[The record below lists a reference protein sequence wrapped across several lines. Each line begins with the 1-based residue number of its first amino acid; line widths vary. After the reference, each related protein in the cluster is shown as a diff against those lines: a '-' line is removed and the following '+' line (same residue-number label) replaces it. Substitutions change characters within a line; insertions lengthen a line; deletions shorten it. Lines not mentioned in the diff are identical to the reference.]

1 MSKDK
6 DSVTNHIRNLKIN
19 SGELVE
25 YRGYDILISAIMN
38 FPFESCNMVAG
49 VKKYTYQVVDK
60 NGNVVDERLYSPNP
74 NTDEEVYL
82 ANAKA
87 KIDSIIK

>member
-6 DSVTNHIRNLKIN
+6 DSVTNHIRDLMLKK
-19 SGELVE
+19 GELVE

-49 VKKYTYQVVDK
+49 IKKHTYQVVDK
-60 NGNVVDERLYSPNP
+60 NGNVVDERLYSSNP

-87 KIDSIIK
+87 KIDSIIN

>member
-6 DSVTNHIRNLKIN
+6 DSVTNHIRDLMLKK
-19 SGELVE
+19 GELVE
-25 YRGYDILISAIMN
+25 YRGYDIRISAIMN
-38 FPFESCNMVAG
+38 FPFESCNMVSG
-49 VKKYTYQVVDK
+49 LKKYTYQVVDK

-87 KIDSIIK
+87 KIDSIIN